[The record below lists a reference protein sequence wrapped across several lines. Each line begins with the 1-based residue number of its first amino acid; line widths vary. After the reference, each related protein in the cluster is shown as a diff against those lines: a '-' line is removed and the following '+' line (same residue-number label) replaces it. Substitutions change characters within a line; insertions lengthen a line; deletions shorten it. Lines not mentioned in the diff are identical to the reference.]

1 MALVTRLL
9 SASMGSL
16 SYAVL
21 QAVVIRI
28 IARSGTTE
36 DVGLFLLAQAIAT
49 PLSLFAGLRLRDQL
63 ATASGDDE
71 LVPYMQRLLSVTAV
85 VGAFACIGWLI
96 AADTRTATI
105 GIGILVANLAQTFV
119 WACQGTLIRLKEIR
133 RANGLDMS
141 LGMAA
146 LASAL
151 VGYYLGDG
159 LRTLSLV
166 LAASWSGLAI
176 VTAVASMRR
185 SHGSAK
191 RLQASLLS
199 DLLMGLGAM
208 GAVGQITTAR
218 VGTSA
223 FLGQSSLARIGAGSF
238 LVRAGIPVV
247 NGGIR
252 LLSPALSEAHTAGD
266 GAVRRL
272 ERRVITMVFAGG
284 AIGTATFGLL
294 GYAIGETVIGAIF
307 DTSIAPSASTAA
319 VIVGSAPLLY
329 ASMVLAQLL
338 VARRNARAVTA
349 VSVAALV
356 VTLLAI
362 RPLSLS
368 WGETGAAAALGLG
381 YLTRVIVA
389 VWAILRR
396 SS

>member
-1 MALVTRLL
+1 MVTRLL

-28 IARSGTTE
+28 IARSGTAE

-63 ATASGDDE
+63 ATATGDDE
-71 LVPYMQRLLSVTAV
+71 FVPYLRRLLSVTAV
-85 VGAFACIGWLI
+85 VGALACIGWLI
-96 AADTRTATI
+96 ATDTRTATI

-119 WACQGTLIRLKEIR
+119 WACQGTLIRLKEIWH
-133 RANGLDMS
+133 ANVLDFC
-141 LGMAA
+141 LGVAA

-151 VGYYLGDG
+151 AGYYLGDG
-159 LRTLSLV
+159 LRTLSMV
-166 LAASWSGLAI
+166 LAASWSALAI
-176 VTAVASMRR
+176 VAVGANLRRDNAS
-185 SHGSAK
+185 S
-191 RLQASLLS
+191 ASLQGSLRR

-218 VGTSA
+218 VGTSM

-247 NGGIR
+247 NGSIR
-252 LLSPALSEAHTAGD
+252 LLSPALSEAHTAGSHV
-266 GAVRRL
+266 VRRL
-272 ERRVITMVFAGG
+272 ERRVIMTVVAGG
-284 AIGTATFGLL
+284 VLGTATFGFL

-307 DTSIAPSASTAA
+307 DSSVAPSASTAA

-338 VARRNARAVTA
+338 VARRNANAVTA
-349 VSVAALV
+349 ASIAALL

-381 YLTRVIVA
+381 YLTRVVVA
-389 VWAILRR
+389 ISAILRR
-396 SS
+396 PS